1 MVHSDNTK
9 SNGLFFLTLTFGV
22 FALLSMEL
30 GVMGIL
36 PIVAEKYDVSV
47 ADAGWV
53 VSIFALIVAITAPL
67 LPPLMTR
74 YDTKKVMLLCLFVFS
89 ATSFWAAICENFIL
103 LLIARAIPAFFHPI
117 YCAFAFSIA
126 ANSVPQNEAPKA
138 IAKIF
143 VAVSAGMTLG
153 VPLTSFIASNTSLE
167 LAFAFF
173 GALNAV
179 ALLLT
184 IVFVPSQN
192 TKEKPSQKEQFKL
205 LAKPVVW
212 ASVFVVMTFNGAM
225 FGFYSYMSE
234 FLLNF
239 TQVSFNLISALLLV
253 YGLTCI
259 VGNAIAGKVLVSAPN
274 ATLRVVPLLLVAL
287 YVALFF
293 GGGTALG
300 ASVILVVLG
309 IVAGVGN
316 NTCQF
321 IIASPIP
328 QAKELANG
336 LFLSA
341 ANIGVTLGTSLCG
354 LFISLEGS
362 RFAVLAAVC
371 LMVGSIGLLI
381 VREKFLS
388 ED

>member
-1 MVHSDNTK
+1 MTK
-9 SNGLFFLTLTFGV
+9 TNPLLLPTLMLGV

-30 GVMGIL
+30 GMMGVL
-36 PIVAEKYDVSV
+36 PIVAEVYNVSV

-53 VSIFALIVAITAPL
+53 VSIFALIVALVAPI
-67 LPPLMTR
+67 LPPLLTR
-74 YDTKKVMLLCLFVFS
+74 YDAKKVLLFCLLVFS
-89 ATSFWAAICENFIL
+89 VSSFLAAFCTNFIV
-103 LLIARAIPAFFHPI
+103 LLILRAIPAFFHPI
-117 YCAFAFSIA
+117 FCTFAFSMA
-126 ANSVPQNEAPKA
+126 ADSVPHNESPKA

-143 VAVSAGMTLG
+143 IAVSAGMTLG

-167 LAFAFF
+167 MSFIFF
-173 GALNAV
+173 GALNAA
-179 ALLLT
+179 ALLFT
-184 IVFVPSQN
+184 IVFMPSQN

-212 ASVFVVMTFNGAM
+212 VSVIVAMTFNGGM

-239 TQVSFNLISALLLV
+239 TQLSFNLISALLLA
-253 YGLTCI
+253 YGLSCV

-274 ATLRVVPLLLVAL
+274 AALRIVPLSLIVL

-293 GGGTALG
+293 GGGNALG
-300 ASVILVVLG
+300 ASVILIILG
-309 IVAGVGN
+309 IFAGVGN
-316 NTCQF
+316 NMAQF
-321 IIASPIP
+321 VIASPIP
-328 QAKELANG
+328 EAKELANG

-354 LFISLEGS
+354 LFISLNGS

-371 LMVGSIGLLI
+371 LVILSIIFLMLRGQILI
-381 VREKFLS
+381 KSKEAK
-388 ED
+388 

>member
-1 MVHSDNTK
+1 
-9 SNGLFFLTLTFGV
+9 
-22 FALLSMEL
+22 
-30 GVMGIL
+30 
-36 PIVAEKYDVSV
+36 
-47 ADAGWV
+47 
-53 VSIFALIVAITAPL
+53 
-67 LPPLMTR
+67 
-74 YDTKKVMLLCLFVFS
+74 
-89 ATSFWAAICENFIL
+89 
-103 LLIARAIPAFFHPI
+103 

-126 ANSVPQNEAPKA
+126 ADSVPHNEAPKA

-143 VAVSAGMTLG
+143 IAVSAGMTLG

-167 LAFAFF
+167 MSFVFF
-173 GALNAV
+173 GVLNAL

-184 IVFVPSQN
+184 IVFVASQN
-192 TKEKPSQKEQFKL
+192 TKERPSQKEQFKL

-253 YGLTCI
+253 YGLTGV
-259 VGNAIAGKVLVSAPN
+259 VGNAIAGKVLVSAPK
-274 ATLRVVPLLLVAL
+274 ATLRIVPLLLIAL

-293 GGGTALG
+293 GGGSTLG
-300 ASVILVVLG
+300 ASAILVVLG

-316 NTCQF
+316 NMGQF
-321 IIASPIP
+321 VVASPIP

-341 ANIGVTLGTSLCG
+341 ANIGITLGTSLCG

-371 LMVGSIGLLI
+371 LMVGSIGLLM

-388 ED
+388 EN